1 VRVIHN
7 NETNLIEHTHGVML
21 PNLEGRV
28 LEEIQ
33 KFLHVERLVPIDVK
47 MLEDLHQRLF
57 ASHARIMNQTL
68 ELHRNLIRASSALWK
83 VDVCAYGPV
92 SRITSKDTTRSPYTP
107 SLRPESL

>member
-1 VRVIHN
+1 VTPRSQDSAPRITSGTHTIELLSRDGLRVIHN

-47 MLEDLHQRLF
+47 VLEDLHQRLF
-57 ASHARIMNQTL
+57 ASHARIMNQAL
-68 ELHRNLIRASSALWK
+68 ELHRNLIRA
-83 VDVCAYGPV
+83 
-92 SRITSKDTTRSPYTP
+92 
-107 SLRPESL
+107 